1 MRSKRGN
8 ASAHVVLELYETLR
22 DSRTEEMLALVD
34 PQVIC
39 LPLVWAG
46 LGVYEGHDGMVRLD
60 HDMHAAHGKYQVK
73 IDKITVW
80 NGGSTVT
87 VQAAI
92 LAEPG
97 RGQPSLPVK
106 SVYTLHDGLITFIE
120 SLPITRETTD

>member
-8 ASAHVVLELYETLR
+8 ASADVVLELYETLR

-46 LGVYEGHDGMVRLD
+46 LGVYEGHDGMLRLD
-60 HDMHAAHGKYQVK
+60 HDMHAAHGNYQIT
-73 IDKITVW
+73 IDKITVR

-87 VQAAI
+87 VQAVI

-97 RGQPSLPVK
+97 RRQPPLPVK
-106 SVYTLHDGLITFIE
+106 SVYTLRDGLITFIE
-120 SLPITRETTD
+120 SLPHHQRDD